1 MKSKYGKESGDL
13 YDPHSFC
20 PYIFIPE
27 FYAPIIGLCCY
38 ILGGISMNVAFD
50 QINSQDAAN
59 IIGVSISKLHQLR
72 KSGQIDAINI
82 GEGSIRGRYLYNRD
96 DIEKYIRDRDAEL
109 EDAKPTYSELM
120 KRVEELESENLNI
133 KRTLDRIE
141 KRAKLILSDIEINN
155 V

>member
-1 MKSKYGKESGDL
+1 
-13 YDPHSFC
+13 
-20 PYIFIPE
+20 
-27 FYAPIIGLCCY
+27 
-38 ILGGISMNVAFD
+38 MNVAFD
-50 QINSQDAAN
+50 QINSQDAADM
-59 IIGVSISKLHQLR
+59 IGVSISKLHQLR

-96 DIEKYIRDRDAEL
+96 DIEKYIKVRDAEI

-120 KRVEELESENLNI
+120 ARVEELELENLNL
-133 KRTLDRIE
+133 KRTLSRIE